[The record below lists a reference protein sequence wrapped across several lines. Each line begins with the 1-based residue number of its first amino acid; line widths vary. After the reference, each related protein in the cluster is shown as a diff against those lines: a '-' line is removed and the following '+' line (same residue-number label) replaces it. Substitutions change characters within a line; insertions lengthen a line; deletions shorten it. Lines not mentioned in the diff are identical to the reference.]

1 MTTPD
6 FFISRNV
13 NEQVKQVCNVDLSD
27 DQEEENK
34 YIIQANE
41 KKIQMMQYIQDI
53 TDMRG
58 SNISE
63 NQIIEL
69 QEKYNFL
76 SYEHYNKMQQ
86 LQQLQINKYI
96 QANIMQE
103 ANEAQQSQT
112 QELNIR
118 GREYFDVATRYY
130 NDGNFEKSILLY
142 EKCMDGNV
150 WTQDEIWTSKFKL
163 GHCYKMI
170 GNIEKS
176 IYNFLDAYD
185 FSPDRIEAIYEI
197 IYHYRHI
204 GKNKLA
210 FTFYEIAKNKM
221 RDGIKHDLDKY
232 KMDVEYTIIA
242 MYNGK
247 YEINDSVVNILNNAP
262 NEYHFNLFSN
272 MKFYKNNIVPNRVI
286 DLSEIVHLDINDSKI
301 KFNSSSG
308 CMIKKRGGGY
318 MMNIRFVNYY
328 ITDNGNYIDCDNNI
342 LISANKY
349 VELDKDFKVVES
361 RFFDVDYDGRQY
373 VGIEDVRIFNQFNKD
388 YIEFIGTCYH
398 TNGTIGIC
406 TGSYNLHDDKLVGCE
421 VGSPTRSYCEKNWVY
436 FECNDE
442 THIIYKWFPLQI
454 YKYNSD
460 KTAINLVQIRNMPRL
475 FSYCRGS
482 TCGFRFQPTQPPD
495 ELGGSYSDSECVK
508 GVETWFIVHIAVEET
523 PRSYYHVI
531 AVFDENMNLNRYSAP
546 FKFEGEKIEYCLSL
560 IIDVGAAGFS
570 EVDFRKAG
578 VSDVDR
584 QERPARWVEESE
596 GESERIIINYSTWDR
611 TTKIAVFRKNYIESL
626 LKYKY

>member
-1 MTTPD
+1 MT
-6 FFISRNV
+6 SRNA
-13 NEQVKQVCNVDLSD
+13 NEQMCNVDDLSD
-27 DQEEENK
+27 DQEENK

-53 TDMRG
+53 KDMRG

-63 NQIIEL
+63 NQIVEL

-86 LQQLQINKYI
+86 LQQLQINKYMR
-96 QANIMQE
+96 ANILQVT
-103 ANEAQQSQT
+103 NDAQVTNDDRKKAMEEEQSQT

-118 GREYFDVATRYY
+118 GREYFDIATRYF
-130 NDGNFEKSILLY
+130 NDGNFKKSICLY

-185 FSPDRIEAIYEI
+185 FLPDRIETIYEI
-197 IYHYRHI
+197 IYHYRNI

-210 FTFYEIAKNKM
+210 FAFYEIAKKM
-221 RDGIKHDLDKY
+221 SKDDLNKY

-247 YEINDSVVNILNNAP
+247 YDINDSVVNILNNAP
-262 NEYHFNLFSN
+262 AEYHFNLFSN
-272 MKFYKNNIVPNRVI
+272 MKFYNNNIVPDRVI

-308 CMIKKRGGGY
+308 CMLKKRGGY
-318 MMNIRFVNYY
+318 MLNIRFVNYY

-373 VGIEDVRIFNQFNKD
+373 VGIEDVRIFKQLNRD
-388 YIEFIGTCYH
+388 DIEFIGTCYH

-406 TGSYNLHDDKLVGCE
+406 TGSYNLNDAKLLGCE
-421 VGSPTRSYCEKNWVY
+421 VGSPTSSYCEKNWVY
-436 FECNDE
+436 FDCNDE

-460 KTAINLVQIRNMPRL
+460 KTAIQLVQLRIMPRL

-482 TCGFRFQPTQPPD
+482 TCGFRFQPTQPTHEITMGD
-495 ELGGSYSDSECVK
+495 RDIVSVK

-531 AVFDENMNLNRYSAP
+531 VVFDENMNLNRYSAP

-560 IIDVGAAGFS
+560 IV
-570 EVDFRKAG
+570 E
-578 VSDVDR
+578 R
-584 QERPARWVEESE
+584 QERPAQRVEESE
-596 GESERIIINYSTWDR
+596 GEDGRIIINYSTWDR
-611 TTKIAVFRKNYIESL
+611 TTKIAVFSKNYIESL